1 MKQDKKLYSQT
12 EIAKIAGVSKATV
25 SRYISKMD
33 VSATTKDNAKLYDET
48 VLKQVQKA
56 YKPHK
61 NTNGER
67 LSTIQLLQEQI
78 AQLKKENDRLTNE
91 NQQLNQRISEKDDEL
106 KEDKNQIIQVTNKS
120 IELSNKL
127 TQLTDQAQQL
137 NVLDKRAIDEPH
149 QEQQEEK
156 PKTKKHWWPF

>member
-33 VSATTKDNAKLYDET
+33 VSTTTKNNAKLYDET
-48 VLKQVQKA
+48 ILKQVQKA

-61 NTNGER
+61 SASGER

-91 NQQLNQRISEKDDEL
+91 NQQLNQKINEKDDEL
-106 KEDKNQIIQVTNKS
+106 KEDKKQIIQVTNKS

-137 NVLDKRAIDEPH
+137 NVLDKKELEIP
-149 QEQQEEK
+149 
-156 PKTKKHWWPF
+156 PKKHWWQK

>member
-78 AQLKKENDRLTNE
+78 AQLKEENNRLIHE
-91 NQQLNQRISEKDDEL
+91 NKQLNEKLSTKDKEL
-106 KEDKNQIIQVTNKS
+106 AEDKNKLTQLTDKS
-120 IELSNKL
+120 LELAQKL

-137 NVLDKRAIDEPH
+137 NVLDKKELETP
-149 QEQQEEK
+149 
-156 PKTKKHWWPF
+156 PKKHWWQK

>member
-25 SRYISKMD
+25 SRYIGKMN

-48 VLKQVQKA
+48 ILKQVQKA
-56 YKPHK
+56 YKTHK
-61 NTNGER
+61 TSSNER

-78 AQLKKENDRLTNE
+78 SQLKEENNRLIHE
-91 NQQLNQRISEKDDEL
+91 NKQLNEKLSTKDKEL
-106 KEDKNQIIQVTNKS
+106 AEDKNKLTQLTDKS
-120 IELSNKL
+120 LELAQKL

-137 NVLDKRAIDEPH
+137 NVLDKKELETP
-149 QEQQEEK
+149 
-156 PKTKKHWWPF
+156 PKKHWWQK